1 MSEWNTFDQT
11 KYNQSEN
18 DKSFLT
24 TTSDNIFSTTTI
36 NSTFTEGTSLKE
48 SAETRVNVFKV
59 IEKQNISLDS
69 Q

>member
-1 MSEWNTFDQT
+1 MSEWKIFDRT
-11 KYNQSEN
+11 KNNQSDY

-24 TTSDNIFSTTTI
+24 TSSDDIFSTNTI
-36 NSTFTEGTSLKE
+36 NSTFIEGTSLKE

>member
-1 MSEWNTFDQT
+1 MSEWKIFDRT
-11 KYNQSEN
+11 KNNQSEN

-24 TTSDNIFSTTTI
+24 TTSDDIFSTTTF
-36 NSTFTEGTSLKE
+36 NSTFTEDTSFNE
-48 SAETRVNVFKV
+48 SAETRINVFKV

>member
-1 MSEWNTFDQT
+1 MTEWNTFDQT

>member
-1 MSEWNTFDQT
+1 MSQWNPFDQT
-11 KYNQSEN
+11 KNNQSEK